1 MRQGLL
7 RALCT
12 LRDHQCGPCTS
23 VHARRPLVTLCLD
36 PLCIPI
42 VLVLVL
48 RIQWMVTWRCRVEFW
63 FWSLLVVAK
72 SKCGRMNGLV
82 DLVRMH

>member
-1 MRQGLL
+1 
-7 RALCT
+7 
-12 LRDHQCGPCTS
+12 
-23 VHARRPLVTLCLD
+23 
-36 PLCIPI
+36 
-42 VLVLVL
+42 
-48 RIQWMVTWRCRVEFW
+48 MVTWRCRVEFR